1 MPRAIQLAG
10 SWVIISCIDS
20 GISTAPEPTS
30 IIRRSKNTWTS
41 QAVS

>member
-10 SWVIISCIDS
+10 SSVIISCIDS
-20 GISTAPEPTS
+20 RISTAPEPTS
-30 IIRRSKNTWTS
+30 IIRRKNNTWTS